1 MGRSSVVAGA
11 ERGALYHGR
20 RSAAGPAAGGHVR
33 QVNAT
38 AAGALAAD
46 GALGALGGL
55 AFDGALRY
63 RPQRLWLDG
72 RPRGEIAFVG
82 RLMTLPAGRGRLLC
96 AEALAALLA
105 PGMARPLALP
115 WQTPLRLGQARVMV
129 TPAGSGPGSA
139 LLRLESDA
147 ATVLIATAARP
158 AAPLAGPALELGP
171 PVDVIAVDAQGATD
185 AALAF
190 GEAAALGRLASLRLR
205 AGGGAAWVAVDDAGL
220 MLALARLAARQGPV
234 RLLGRWHVLGRRLG
248 SEGRLLSAGPGARR
262 RDVLQFCTHRRL
274 ASLGPAGQPHLVV
287 GADQAPVRR
296 GGQEPWT
303 VDWRPSLD
311 ELAAMVIASGARQV
325 VALGAGAAALA
336 GRLAPRG
343 IAVHAVNAPHQLSLW

>member
-1 MGRSSVVAGA
+1 M
-11 ERGALYHGR
+11 RGG
-20 RSAAGPAAGGHVR
+20 SAIGGPLA
-33 QVNAT
+33 
-38 AAGALAAD
+38 AAD
-46 GALGALGGL
+46 GDYDAIAGL

-96 AEALAALLA
+96 AEALASLLA
-105 PGMARPLALP
+105 PGAARPLALP
-115 WQTPLRLGQARVMV
+115 WRTPLSLGQARVML

-147 ATVLIATAARP
+147 ATLLIATAARP
-158 AAPLAGPALELGP
+158 ATPLAGPPLDLGP
-171 PVDVIAVDAQGATD
+171 PVDVIAVDAEAAGAT
-185 AALAF
+185 AF
-190 GEAAALGRLASLRLR
+190 GYSEAAALGRLASLRLR

-234 RLLGRWHVLGRRLG
+234 RLLGRWQALGRRLG
-248 SEGRLLSAGPGARR
+248 AEGRLPSTGVGARR

-274 ASLGPAGQPHLVV
+274 ASLAPGGLPHLVV
-287 GADQAPVRR
+287 GPEPLPGRR
-296 GGQEPWT
+296 GGEASFT
-303 VDWRPSLD
+303 VDWRPGLE
-311 ELAAMVIASGARQV
+311 ELEAMIIASGARHV

-336 GRLAPRG
+336 GRLSPNG
-343 IAVHAVNAPHQLSLW
+343 IAVHPVNAPHQLSLW